1 MKKIF
6 LIALYLMSFVVAAFA
21 QASSGNDR
29 DGSPGNT
36 VKSVTFVATEDT
48 MQLSVNK
55 SADAAVSTIQVMTD
69 NEGKPYVIYKGT
81 AYQVADAGE
90 SLSEMSQ
97 NISNI
102 RAAMVPHQRS
112 DDATWKQMLV
122 VFGIPCLTITVALVL
137 LLVFLIKKN
146 RTRTEIITRAI
157 ENHYELPESF
167 YTGQPSAN
175 CLYGPA
181 TGQGSEA
188 SDHQGT
194 TLQPV
199 SASMRDPRKFSS
211 AMTTIAVGLAL
222 LLFFVINVNSGMG
235 FLIGGI
241 PLFIGVGKL
250 LSYLYVPTVTRN
262 PGPMD
267 PRYPGNGHYGPQQ
280 PPYQR
285 DSRSYCGPQQP
296 RERGDDCPP
305 PFPGE
310 NIRL

>member
-6 LIALYLMSFVVAAFA
+6 LIALYLMAFVVAAFA
-21 QASSGNDR
+21 QVSSGNDR

-55 SADAAVSTIQVMTD
+55 SADAAVTTIQVMTD

-97 NISNI
+97 NISDI

-112 DDATWKQMLV
+112 DDPRWKQMLV
-122 VFGIPCLTITVALVL
+122 VFGIPCLTIAVALVL

-167 YTGQPSAN
+167 YTGQTSAN
-175 CLYGPA
+175 CLYVPA

-188 SDHQGT
+188 SDHQRT

-222 LLFFVINVNSGMG
+222 LLFFVINVNCGMG

-267 PRYPGNGHYGPQQ
+267 PHYPGNGHYDPQQ

-285 DSRSYCGPQQP
+285 DSRSYYGPQQP

>member
-69 NEGKPYVIYKGT
+69 NEGKPYVIYNGT

-97 NISNI
+97 NISDI

-112 DDATWKQMLV
+112 DDARWKQMLV
-122 VFGIPCLTITVALVL
+122 VFGIPCLTIAVALVL

-167 YTGQPSAN
+167 YTGQTSAN

-285 DSRSYCGPQQP
+285 DSRSYYGPQQT